1 MRRSNREELVFPL
14 FLLSGFCSLLYEVV
28 WMRVAMASFGV
39 ITPVM
44 SVVVS
49 VFMFGF
55 ALGSWLAGRG
65 VARWVARTCRDGAA
79 PVRVDRARHWTGAFA
94 VPRLFTVGEDL
105 LLPAGQSDS
114 PTYLLFS
121 AVILAL
127 ALLPWCILMGATVPA
142 GMAFVNEDGR
152 LAIPGLQLALF
163 RQRDGCCVGR
173 GPSPDSF

>member
-65 VARWVARTCRDGAA
+65 VARWVARTGATA
-79 PVRVDRARHWTGAFA
+79 LHLYALIELGIALGAFA

-152 LAIPGLQLALF
+152 GTPRASVGSIP
-163 RQRDGCCVGR
+163 
-173 GPSPDSF
+173 PT